1 MKKGGKNKGVA
12 FISLFSVYWRSLH

>member
-1 MKKGGKNKGVA
+1 MKKGGRVA